1 MMSHTPGLLPV
12 AELNSSLRIKQ
23 DPKLLSQ
30 SQILGPATGLGMRW
44 SQAPKRGLG
53 MLQSQRSRIGTD

>member
-30 SQILGPATGLGMRW
+30 SQMLGPVTGLGMH
-44 SQAPKRGLG
+44 
-53 MLQSQRSRIGTD
+53 